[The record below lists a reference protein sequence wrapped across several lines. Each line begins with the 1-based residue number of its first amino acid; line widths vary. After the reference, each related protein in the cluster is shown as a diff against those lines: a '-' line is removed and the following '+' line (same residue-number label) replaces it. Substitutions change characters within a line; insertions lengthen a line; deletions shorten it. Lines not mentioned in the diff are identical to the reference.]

1 MQVPCGRCAACK
13 VAHSR
18 EWSVRLLHEL
28 DEYGGRGLFVTL
40 TYATDKLP
48 ENKSISK
55 EELQNFFK
63 RLRMIIYRE
72 KGFQYVIFEPGK
84 KPQKKMWT
92 KPIKYFACG
101 EYGEKRDRPHYHAII
116 LNADFGDVDKI
127 KKAWKLGLVH
137 AGTVTSASCKY
148 VGNYIQK
155 KESMK
160 YLTEGREPPFQL
172 QSMGIGKQYALRNAE
187 QIHSQLN
194 ITQMGTPV
202 GIPRYYK
209 KILGLG
215 EREFAQKAQ
224 ERISEANAKVWS
236 LATDDLAAEALVNSE
251 LRQKELNVKARLAL
265 KKAKKSISDR

>member
-28 DEYGGRGLFVTL
+28 DEYGGRGLFITL
-40 TYATDKLP
+40 TYSSDNLPDK
-48 ENKSISK
+48 ESISK
-55 EELQNFFK
+55 RELQLFFK
-63 RLRMIIYRE
+63 RFRKEL
-72 KGFQYVIFEPGK
+72 KGR
-84 KPQKKMWT
+84 T
-92 KPIKYFACG
+92 IKYFACG
-101 EYGEKRDRPHYHAII
+101 EYGEKRDRPHYHSII
-116 LNADFGDVDKI
+116 INADFGDVDKI

-172 QSMGIGKQYALRNAE
+172 QSMGIGKQFALRNAE

-194 ITQMGTPV
+194 ITQMGKPV

-215 EREFAQKAQ
+215 EREFGQKAQ
-224 ERISEANAKVWS
+224 ERIEEANAKVWS
-236 LATDDLAAEALVNSE
+236 IAPDDLAAEALVNSE

-265 KKAKKSISDR
+265 KKDKKAIGDR